1 MQKQCPTEENK
12 EMCMS
17 LFKMFGDRWSLRIID
32 TLRDGERRFK
42 EIETDLNIN
51 SATLSSRLRSL
62 QKAKLIVRREE
73 TIDGLSVTY
82 ILTDLGR
89 ELLPIYD
96 GIMSFGKKFSR

>member
-1 MQKQCPTEENK
+1 MSKLCLGDGNK

-32 TLRDGERRFK
+32 ALRNGEQRFK
-42 EIETDLNIN
+42 EIETRLDIN

-62 QKAKLIVRREE
+62 QKAKLIVRQEE

-82 ILTDLGR
+82 ILTDLGK

-96 GIMSFGKKFSR
+96 GIMSFGRKFSR